1 MREAA
6 PTPLGQWIA
15 AWLTHQRS
23 LGRGY
28 DGEQWVLAHLRRF
41 VASTNA
47 ADLDQAGFDRWCAS
61 FANLSTTT
69 RRGRQL
75 AVRKFCL
82 FRQRTEPDCFVPDP
96 LYFVRLC
103 PYRRPV
109 IIEPSQVEQM
119 LTVADSLVPTAN
131 SPLLPG
137 VMHLAVVILYTAG
150 LRRGELARL
159 VLEDIEP
166 QTGVLRIR
174 TSKFHKSRLVPLSP
188 TANDAL
194 RAYLRQ
200 RLSAPFDTDPSAALL
215 CWGRHGRRGYTG
227 AGLGQAINRLLV
239 AADVLDAEGRRPRVH
254 DMRHS
259 FAVQALM
266 RWYRAGADDPDNL
279 PRLAIY
285 MGHVSIGSTAQLPA
299 LHTGDAPTCKRPL
312 QSLFGAGCRRRRC
325 RHEDVSAVRP
335 WQIDRRLLP
344 RVRFRRLRGMELAI
358 RSKAGP
364 RRPGPVPAVR
374 CQWTRGRA
382 IRISWSCR
390 HHRRSGRPLPCLPWK
405 PPRSEQHHH
414 PAMRGSPL
422 CSYLRWLASS
432 LETPT
437 TWRLCSRSSEF
448 HSREEPARPPSNI

>member
-1 MREAA
+1 M
-6 PTPLGQWIA
+6 
-15 AWLTHQRS
+15 
-23 LGRGY
+23 
-28 DGEQWVLAHLRRF
+28 
-41 VASTNA
+41 
-47 ADLDQAGFDRWCAS
+47 
-61 FANLSTTT
+61 
-69 RRGRQL
+69 
-75 AVRKFCL
+75 
-82 FRQRTEPDCFVPDP
+82 PDP

-174 TSKFHKSRLVPLSP
+174 TSKFHKSRLVPLSL

-200 RLSAPFDTDPSAALL
+200 RLLTFDTDPSAALL
-215 CWGRHGRRGYTG
+215 CCGRHGHRGYTG

-266 RWYRAGADDPDNL
+266 RWYRAGADVQSNL

-285 MGHVSIGSTAQLPA
+285 MGHVSIVSPPTR
-299 LHTGDAPTCKRPL
+299 PTCTSYRRCANL
-312 QSLFGAGCRRRRC
+312 QATASKSPSAMSSRRC
-325 RHEDVSAVRP
+325 RDEDVSTVRP
-335 WQIDRRLLP
+335 WPIDRRLLP
-344 RVRFRRLRGMELAI
+344 E
-358 RSKAGP
+358 GP
-364 RRPGPVPAVR
+364 SDAPRYEPPYDPKLSRRPGPVPAVR
-374 CQWTRGRA
+374 C
-382 IRISWSCR
+382 
-390 HHRRSGRPLPCLPWK
+390 H
-405 PPRSEQHHH
+405 
-414 PAMRGSPL
+414 
-422 CSYLRWLASS
+422 
-432 LETPT
+432 
-437 TWRLCSRSSEF
+437 
-448 HSREEPARPPSNI
+448 

>member
-1 MREAA
+1 MCDAA
-6 PTPLGQWIA
+6 PTPLGRWIA

-28 DGEQWVLAHLRRF
+28 NGEQWVLTHLQHF
-41 VASTNA
+41 VAGTNA

-61 FANLSTTT
+61 FAHLSATT

-82 FRQRTEPDCFVPDP
+82 FRQRTEADCFVPDP
-96 LYFVRLC
+96 LYFTRLC

-119 LTVADSLVPTAN
+119 LRVADSLAPTAN

-137 VMHLAVVILYTAG
+137 AMRLAVVILYTDG

-159 VLEDIEP
+159 TLEDVEP

-194 RAYLRQ
+194 RAYLRH
-200 RLSAPFDTDPSAALL
+200 RLATPFDTDPRATLL
-215 CWGRHGRRGYTG
+215 CWGRHGRHGYTG

-239 AADVLDAEGRRPRVH
+239 AADVLDAEGRRPRVQ

-266 RWYRAGADDPDNL
+266 RWYRDGADVQSNL

-285 MGHVSIGSTAQLPA
+285 MGHVSIVSTAHY
-299 LHTGDAPTCKRPL
+299 LH
-312 QSLFGAGCRRRRC
+312 F
-325 RHEDVSAVRP
+325 V
-335 WQIDRRLLP
+335 
-344 RVRFRRLRGMELAI
+344 
-358 RSKAGP
+358 
-364 RRPGPVPAVR
+364 
-374 CQWTRGRA
+374 
-382 IRISWSCR
+382 
-390 HHRRSGRPLPCLPWK
+390 
-405 PPRSEQHHH
+405 
-414 PAMRGSPL
+414 PAMRQ
-422 CSYLRWLASS
+422 LASDRF
-432 LETPT
+432 EVA
-437 TWRLCSRSSEF
+437 F
-448 HSREEPARPPSNI
+448 GNIIEEVSA

>member
-6 PTPLGQWIA
+6 PTPLGRWIA

-28 DGEQWVLAHLRRF
+28 DQEQWVLAHLQRF
-41 VASTNA
+41 VENTNT
-47 ADLDQAGFDRWCAS
+47 ADLDPAGFGRWCES
-61 FANLSTTT
+61 FAHLSATT

-96 LYFVRLC
+96 LYFARLR

-119 LTVADSLVPTAN
+119 LMVADSLVPTAN

-137 VMHLAVVILYTAG
+137 AMHLAVVIFYTAG

-159 VLEDIEP
+159 ALEDVEP

-200 RLSAPFDTDPSAALL
+200 RLAAPFDTNPSAALL
-215 CWGRHGRRGYTG
+215 CWGRTGLHGYTG
-227 AGLGQAINRLLV
+227 AGLGQAINRLFV
-239 AADVLDAEGRRPRVH
+239 AADVVDAEGRRPRVH
-254 DMRHS
+254 DTRNS

-266 RWYRAGADDPDNL
+266 RWYRDGGDVQSNL

-285 MGHVSIGSTAQLPA
+285 MGHVSIVSTAHY
-299 LHTGDAPTCKRPL
+299 LH
-312 QSLFGAGCRRRRC
+312 F
-325 RHEDVSAVRP
+325 V
-335 WQIDRRLLP
+335 
-344 RVRFRRLRGMELAI
+344 
-358 RSKAGP
+358 
-364 RRPGPVPAVR
+364 
-374 CQWTRGRA
+374 
-382 IRISWSCR
+382 
-390 HHRRSGRPLPCLPWK
+390 
-405 PPRSEQHHH
+405 
-414 PAMRGSPL
+414 PAMRQ
-422 CSYLRWLASS
+422 LASDRFEVAFGDL
-432 LETPT
+432 LEEV
-437 TWRLCSRSSEF
+437 S
-448 HSREEPARPPSNI
+448 A

>member
-266 RWYRAGADDPDNL
+266 RGIAP
-279 PRLAIY
+279 
-285 MGHVSIGSTAQLPA
+285 
-299 LHTGDAPTCKRPL
+299 APTSSPTCHAWRSTWGMSRSCRPPTTCT
-312 QSLFGAGCRRRRC
+312 SYRRC
-325 RHEDVSAVRP
+325 ANL
-335 WQIDRRLLP
+335 Q
-344 RVRFRRLRGMELAI
+344 AT
-358 RSKAGP
+358 A
-364 RRPGPVPAVR
+364 
-374 CQWTRGRA
+374 
-382 IRISWSCR
+382 
-390 HHRRSGRPLPCLPWK
+390 
-405 PPRSEQHHH
+405 
-414 PAMRGSPL
+414 
-422 CSYLRWLASS
+422 
-432 LETPT
+432 
-437 TWRLCSRSSEF
+437 SRSPSAMS
-448 HSREEPARPPSNI
+448 SRR